1 MGREV
6 ALLVAA
12 AVAGVAPVARGQAT
26 GMPSFNA
33 PYRAFQR
40 SEFGAVFSFPD
51 GGGTGI
57 EGAYRY
63 ASGKL
68 DVGLRGGIFDPPSSG
83 KAVLLAGVEARERVI
98 THTVDF
104 PLDGAIVFGAGA
116 DLVSGGSELNIP
128 LGLSLGRRIDPA
140 PERQA
145 KGDVELRASAY
156 QVGSRAEHDRAVERK
171 IDGMRDHALARLDA
185 SEQHGLGGA
194 GRIEDPAPQP
204 DVELAA
210 RIAIGALD
218 PGAAAV
224 GKAEDGAEL
233 RPLKRAIG
241 RIERRHARR
250 LPPGDRRHSRH
261 GRRHQQRH
269 LTSHGFPAS
278 KKRA

>member
-68 DVGLRGGIFDPPSSG
+68 DLGLRGGIFDPPGSG

-98 THTVDF
+98 TPTVDF

-128 LGLSLGRRIDPA
+128 LGLSLGRRIDPQGSTVSIVPYVQPTVA
-140 PERQA
+140 FIV
-145 KGDVELRASAY
+145 GDFPSDLVFGFG
-156 QVGSRAEHDRAVERK
+156 VGVDFRLSKV
-171 IDGMRDHALARLDA
+171 LDA
-185 SEQHGLGGA
+185 RISGGLGDHPFTG
-194 GRIEDPAPQP
+194 
-204 DVELAA
+204 VS
-210 RIAIGALD
+210 IGA
-218 PGAAAV
+218 V
-224 GKAEDGAEL
+224 WV
-233 RPLKRAIG
+233 
-241 RIERRHARR
+241 H
-250 LPPGDRRHSRH
+250 
-261 GRRHQQRH
+261 
-269 LTSHGFPAS
+269 
-278 KKRA
+278 

>member
-33 PYRAFQR
+33 PYRAFLR
-40 SEFGAVFSFPD
+40 SELGAVFSFPD

-68 DVGLRGGIFDPPSSG
+68 DVGLRGGIFDPPGSR

-128 LGLSLGRRIDPA
+128 LGLSLGRRIDQHGSTVSIVPYVQPTLA
-140 PERQA
+140 VIV
-145 KGDVELRASAY
+145 GDQRSDLIFAFGIGADFRLPRV
-156 QVGSRAEHDRAVERK
+156 
-171 IDGMRDHALARLDA
+171 LDA
-185 SEQHGLGGA
+185 RVSGGL
-194 GRIEDPAPQP
+194 RDAPLTG
-204 DVELAA
+204 VSCRAA
-210 RIAIGALD
+210 
-218 PGAAAV
+218 
-224 GKAEDGAEL
+224 
-233 RPLKRAIG
+233 
-241 RIERRHARR
+241 
-250 LPPGDRRHSRH
+250 
-261 GRRHQQRH
+261 
-269 LTSHGFPAS
+269 
-278 KKRA
+278 